1 MNIDQSIKDNSE
13 WHSFIKT
20 ESNKEY
26 FKSLIDKLDDEYNKY
41 TVYPKK
47 ENILNAYWLTEPSK
61 VKVVILGQDPYHEP
75 NQANGLAFSVNE
87 GVKIPPSLRN
97 IYKEIENDI
106 GKVNSK
112 NGDLTCW
119 AKQGVFLLNTVLT
132 VRKGEA
138 NSHKDIGWEIF
149 TDNTIKYL
157 NNIDSPKVFILWGN
171 NAKKKKDLITN
182 KNHLIL
188 ESTHPSP
195 LSVNRGFFG
204 NNHFSKTN
212 NFLLKNNLNIIEW

>member
-1 MNIDQSIKDNSE
+1 MNIEQSTKDNSE
-13 WHSFIKT
+13 WHNFIKS

-26 FKSLIDKLDDEYNKY
+26 FKFLVDKLDDEYNNY

-47 ENILNAYWLTEPSK
+47 EDILNAYWLTEPSK

-106 GKVNSK
+106 GKVASK

-138 NSHKDIGWEIF
+138 NSHKDIGWETF

-157 NNIDSPKVFILWGN
+157 NDIDSPKVFILWGN
-171 NAKKKKDLITN
+171 NARKKKKLITN

-188 ESTHPSP
+188 ESAHPSP
-195 LSVNRGFFG
+195 LSANRGFFG

-212 NFLLKNNLNIIEW
+212 NFLLENKLGIIEW

>member
-1 MNIDQSIKDNSE
+1 MNIEQSTKDNSE
-13 WHSFIKT
+13 WHSFIKS
-20 ESNKEY
+20 ESDKEY
-26 FKSLIDKLDDEYNKY
+26 FKFLVDKLDEEYNNY

-47 ENILNAYWLTEPSK
+47 EDILNAYWLTEPSK

-75 NQANGLAFSVNE
+75 NQANGLAFSVSE

-112 NGDLTCW
+112 NGDLTYW

-132 VRKGEA
+132 VRDGEA
-138 NSHKDIGWEIF
+138 NSHKDIGWEVF

-157 NNIDSPKVFILWGN
+157 NDIDFPKVFILWGN
-171 NAKKKKDLITN
+171 NARKKKKLITN

-188 ESTHPSP
+188 ESAHPSP
-195 LSVNRGFFG
+195 LSANRGFFG

-212 NFLLKNNLNIIEW
+212 EFLSNNKLDIIEW

>member
-1 MNIDQSIKDNSE
+1 MYIEQQIKLNSE
-13 WHSFIKT
+13 WHSFIQS

-26 FKSLIDKLDDEYNKY
+26 FGFLVDKLDDEYNNY

-47 ENILNAYWLTEPSK
+47 EDILNAYWLTEPSK

-106 GKVNSK
+106 GKVTSK
-112 NGDLTCW
+112 NGDLTFW

-138 NSHKDIGWEIF
+138 NSHKNIGWETF

-157 NNIDSPKVFILWGN
+157 NDIDSPKVFILWGN
-171 NAKKKKDLITN
+171 NARKKKNLITN

-188 ESTHPSP
+188 ESAHPSP
-195 LSVNRGFFG
+195 LSASRGFFG

-212 NFLLKNNLNIIEW
+212 NFLLENKLGIIEW

>member
-1 MNIDQSIKDNSE
+1 MNIEQSIKDNSE
-13 WHSFIKT
+13 WHNFIKF

-26 FKSLIDKLDDEYNKY
+26 FKFLVDKLDDEYNKY

-47 ENILNAYWLTEPSK
+47 EDILNAYWLTEPSN

-75 NQANGLAFSVNE
+75 NQANGLAFSVSE

-106 GKVNSK
+106 GKVNSR

-157 NNIDSPKVFILWGN
+157 NDIDSPKVFILWGN
-171 NAKKKKDLITN
+171 NARKKKKLITN

-188 ESTHPSP
+188 ESAHPSP
-195 LSVNRGFFG
+195 LSANRGFFG

-212 NFLLKNNLNIIEW
+212 EFLSNNKLDIIKW

>member
-1 MNIDQSIKDNSE
+1 MYIEQQIKLNSE
-13 WHSFIKT
+13 WHSFIQS

-26 FKSLIDKLDDEYNKY
+26 FGFLVDKLDEEYNKY
-41 TVYPKK
+41 TIYPKK
-47 ENILNAYWLTEPSK
+47 EDILNAYWLTEPSK

-75 NQANGLAFSVNE
+75 NQANGLAFSVSE
-87 GVKIPPSLRN
+87 GIKIPPSLRN
-97 IYKEIENDI
+97 IYKEIESDI
-106 GKVNSK
+106 GKVISK

-132 VRKGEA
+132 VRDGKA
-138 NSHKDIGWEIF
+138 NSHKDIGWETF

-157 NNIDSPKVFILWGN
+157 NNIDAPKVFILWGN
-171 NAKKKKDLITN
+171 NARKKKDLITN

-188 ESTHPSP
+188 ESAHPSP
-195 LSVNRGFFG
+195 LSANRGFFE

-212 NFLLKNNLNIIEW
+212 EFLSNNKLDIIEW

>member
-1 MNIDQSIKDNSE
+1 MNIEQSTKDNSE
-13 WHSFIKT
+13 WHSFIKS
-20 ESNKEY
+20 ESDKEY
-26 FKSLIDKLDDEYNKY
+26 FKFLVDKLDEEYNKY
-41 TVYPKK
+41 TIYPQK
-47 ENILNAYWLTEPSK
+47 EDILNAYWLTEPSK

-106 GKVNSK
+106 GKVTSK
-112 NGDLTCW
+112 NGDLTFW

-138 NSHKDIGWEIF
+138 NSHKNIGWETF

-157 NNIDSPKVFILWGN
+157 NDIDSPKVFILWGN
-171 NAKKKKDLITN
+171 NARKKKNLITN

-188 ESTHPSP
+188 ESAHPSP
-195 LSVNRGFFG
+195 LSASRGFFG

-212 NFLLKNNLNIIEW
+212 NFLLENKLGIIEW

>member
-13 WHSFIKT
+13 WHSFIKA

-106 GKVNSK
+106 GKVTSK

-132 VRKGEA
+132 VRNGEA
-138 NSHKDIGWEIF
+138 NSHKDIGWETF
-149 TDNTIKYL
+149 TDNTIEYL
-157 NNIDSPKVFILWGN
+157 NDIDSPKVFILWGN
-171 NAKKKKDLITN
+171 NARKKKKLITN

-188 ESTHPSP
+188 ESAHPSP
-195 LSVNRGFFG
+195 LSANRGFFG

-212 NFLLKNNLNIIEW
+212 EFLSKNKLDIIEW